1 MHGYLRWLVCALGF
15 AMPTRLMTSR
25 RRRRRQ
31 HTRTLSG
38 ARARAVRNSSAVRM
52 QLAVRVLPTIVCF
65 LDGKA
70 VDRIVGFSEFGAR
83 DDFPTWL
90 MAKRLVAAEMI
101 KEAEFEEAW
110 QDDEEAE

>member
-1 MHGYLRWLVCALGF
+1 
-15 AMPTRLMTSR
+15 
-25 RRRRRQ
+25 
-31 HTRTLSG
+31 
-38 ARARAVRNSSAVRM
+38 M